1 MNYSNFI
8 SKENISTLWE
18 VISDEDVFK
27 FLSKDKQNNIYEI
40 FIDNIKGFF
49 DVEKKN
55 INNLIDMNKKYIVL
69 ILSYINKNYP
79 TQLNK
84 IKILENPNLKEEN
97 ELITYEEIQNDK
109 KSKFE
114 LDLIKKEEE
123 FMEAITLKVPPVP
136 NFTDNFVDEPI
147 DEMEQKIKEMTE
159 KRKYDI
165 EIINRNYEKNNNQLN
180 FLQSQETS
188 IKNEK
193 FKHKENNLTKN
204 VSWGVNEEFEINST
218 NETLKEIDE
227 NINETLKE
235 TYEITN
241 EITNETFKKTDKN
254 INEINLFSKLKKK
267 VDNQNIKEDR
277 IKNIEENI
285 TELNKKVDIIIDLFY
300 KNNLIKN

>member
-69 ILSYINKNYP
+69 IIYYINKNYP

-193 FKHKENNLTKN
+193 FKHKENILTKN
-204 VSWGVNEEFEINST
+204 VSWGINEEFEINST
-218 NETLKEIDE
+218 NEI
-227 NINETLKE
+227 LKE
-235 TYEITN
+235 TD
-241 EITNETFKKTDKN
+241 EITNETFKKTDEN
-254 INEINLFSKLKKK
+254 INEINLFSKLKKIK
-267 VDNQNIKEDR
+267 VDNQNTQEDR

>member
-193 FKHKENNLTKN
+193 FKHKENILTKN
-204 VSWGVNEEFEINST
+204 VSWGINEEFEINST
-218 NETLKEIDE
+218 NEI
-227 NINETLKE
+227 LKE
-235 TYEITN
+235 TD
-241 EITNETFKKTDKN
+241 EITNETFKKTDEN
-254 INEINLFSKLKKK
+254 INEINLFSKLKKIK
-267 VDNQNIKEDR
+267 VDNQNTQEDR

>member
-136 NFTDNFVDEPI
+136 NFTDNFIDEPI

-204 VSWGVNEEFEINST
+204 VSWGINEEFEINST
-218 NETLKEIDE
+218 NETLKETD
-227 NINETLKE
+227 
-235 TYEITN
+235 EITN
-241 EITNETFKKTDKN
+241 ENTNETFKKTD
-254 INEINLFSKLKKK
+254 E
-267 VDNQNIKEDR
+267 NQRK
-277 IKNIEENI
+277 
-285 TELNKKVDIIIDLFY
+285 T
-300 KNNLIKN
+300 